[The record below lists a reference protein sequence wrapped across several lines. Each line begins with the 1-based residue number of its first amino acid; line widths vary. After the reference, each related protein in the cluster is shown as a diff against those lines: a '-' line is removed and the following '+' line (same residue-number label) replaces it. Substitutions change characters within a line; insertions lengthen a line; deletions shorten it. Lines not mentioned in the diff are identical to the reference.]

1 MCSAGLGQP
10 FRGGVQG
17 WWRALLSS
25 KGLVG
30 GTGSLPLAAG
40 CFMVGSVPLVW
51 APKAVL
57 AGSGSIPADVACGRC
72 SSRKCVLRSGGDAQA
87 LCKHPAIAV

>member
-1 MCSAGLGQP
+1 
-10 FRGGVQG
+10 
-17 WWRALLSS
+17 
-25 KGLVG
+25 
-30 GTGSLPLAAG
+30 
-40 CFMVGSVPLVW
+40 MVGSVPLVW